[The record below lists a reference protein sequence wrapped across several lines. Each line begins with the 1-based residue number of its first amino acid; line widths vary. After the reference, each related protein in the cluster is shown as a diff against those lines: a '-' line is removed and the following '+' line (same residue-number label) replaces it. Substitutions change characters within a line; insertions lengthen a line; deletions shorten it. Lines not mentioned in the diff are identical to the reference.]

1 MSTGK
6 TNRLL
11 SRNIG
16 LEKRIKPPVCVTRQP
31 PEIWTFHPYLTPLQ
45 RSHQASHMGNWGTV
59 TLPETSTSFR
69 KLFCTGKTIAVKTK
83 GAHGPCWQEHWR
95 EEKPLG
101 SSVTFSQTLLGR
113 TQVVI
118 REMLFPPCAGLCW
131 DAGGRPRSCV
141 CLHHSLPDPGERW
154 RYSRDESGSSLPAQQ
169 QCQRKLLPMVSSPNS
184 SQGT

>member
-1 MSTGK
+1 MSQG
-6 TNRLL
+6 NLL
-11 SRNIG
+11 RYGPFI
-16 LEKRIKPPVCVTRQP
+16 
-31 PEIWTFHPYLTPLQ
+31 LTSLPWKGPTKHLTWETEAQ
-45 RSHQASHMGNWGTV
+45 W
-59 TLPETSTSFR
+59 LPETSTSFR

-83 GAHGPCWQEHWR
+83 GAHGPWWQEHWR

-118 REMLFPPCAGLCW
+118 RELLFLPCAGLCW